1 MYKWLD
7 PSLSSILKEPT
18 SLAHALLVRGP
29 KGIGKQALGLALA
42 QALLC
47 EKPAPGGLACG
58 QCSSCGWFGGGSH
71 PDFRM
76 LVPPLDSEP
85 AAEAE
90 DAPAKSK
97 EAKSSPW
104 ISIEQVRELHDF
116 IHVSS
121 HRGGRKVIVVS
132 PAEALN
138 VAAANALLK
147 NLEEPP
153 PQTHFILISHRPH
166 RLMRT
171 IISRCRQLSL
181 PVPPRPVAAE
191 WLAERGVKDPEVALA
206 QASGAPL
213 LALEMVEGDALAG
226 RPEFLRT
233 LASGDLDPLAA
244 AEVFRDLPLEQFIN
258 WLQKWTC
265 DIVEQRMLGRIRY
278 NPDFSR
284 ELTQI
289 AKRVDPLAALRLH
302 RKLVREQRNIHHPLN
317 ARLYMESA
325 FFAYGTLIIP
335 PRRAA

>member
-1 MYKWLD
+1 MYKWLET
-7 PSLSSILKEPT
+7 PLSNVLKEPS

-29 KGIGKQALGLALA
+29 KGIGKQAFGLALA

-47 EKPAPGGLACG
+47 EKPSSVGSACG
-58 QCSSCGWFGGGSH
+58 QCSACGWFGGGTH

-76 LVPPLDSEP
+76 LVPPLDSDP

-97 EAKSSPW
+97 EARSSPW
-104 ISIEQVRELHDF
+104 ISIEQIRELHDF

-121 HRGGRKVIVVS
+121 HRGGRKIIVVS

-171 IISRCRQLSL
+171 IISRCRQFSL
-181 PVPPRPVAAE
+181 PVPQRPVAVT
-191 WLAERGVKDPEVALA
+191 WLAEQGIKDPEVALA

-213 LALEMVEGDALAG
+213 LALEMVEGDGLAG
-226 RPEFLRT
+226 RLEFLRA
-233 LASGDLDPLAA
+233 LAATDLDPLTV
-244 AEVFRDLPLEQFIN
+244 AETFRDLPLERFIN

-265 DIVEQRMLGRIRY
+265 DIVEQRMLGQIRY

-284 ELTQI
+284 ELGQI
-289 AKRVDPLAALRLH
+289 AKRVDTLAALRLH

-317 ARLYMESA
+317 ARLYMESVL
-325 FFAYGTLIIP
+325 FAYLALLNP
-335 PRRAA
+335 VRRAA